1 MKKNYSVNIG
11 GQLFNIDE
19 DAHRRLDDYFNRLR
33 SYLGGNGDAAE
44 MLIDVEARI
53 AELLLPLVEG
63 TDRVVTLKAVELV
76 ISQMGEPEEWGD
88 NHDEPDLGV
97 HKGGRSRRI
106 FRDADRRI
114 LGGVASGLAAWS
126 GLDPVL
132 VRVLFVLFTLF
143 YFTGLLVYA
152 VLWLVLPEARSHSDK
167 LEMRGEEVNVDNLRR
182 RFQEEKQRLSELGDH
197 LPKNEDVKRF
207 TRDFGQGLGRMVSF
221 GARFFLRVVGVA
233 LLLMVLGMATGL
245 LVSLFVRDTFYMG
258 DGLRFMNLNL
268 FQIAEYMVPN
278 PALRWQFYI
287 AVVVVSVSLLGLLTY
302 WGLKLLIQWKNSTWQ
317 IPSILALLLA
327 GGLVMGAVFAF
338 RYQEQTES
346 VQWKTYKAGVSG
358 VSASSFR
365 LNITDR
371 GAGERSS
378 YSGVEVVSGK
388 IIPVKGD
395 FFDGHADFSI
405 EPAVGDSLS
414 IQMRVAARGKNMDD
428 ATSNLS
434 EVIYFWSD
442 ADSLLTLDRRFIV
455 PLSGGFHEQQLEVTV
470 FMPRDGQ
477 VYLSGD
483 DAWQID
489 FDSFVNGHQREG
501 GWYRMTDDGLELVQ
515 QPDSTS
521 NSN

>member
-63 TDRVVTLKAVELV
+63 TDRVVTLRAVELV

-88 NHDEPDLGV
+88 NEGDQISGLP
-97 HKGGRSRRI
+97 KGGKSRRI

-126 GLDPVL
+126 GLDPIL

-233 LLLMVLGMATGL
+233 LLLMVLGIG
-245 LVSLFVRDTFYMG
+245 S
-258 DGLRFMNLNL
+258 
-268 FQIAEYMVPN
+268 
-278 PALRWQFYI
+278 
-287 AVVVVSVSLLGLLTY
+287 
-302 WGLKLLIQWKNSTWQ
+302 
-317 IPSILALLLA
+317 
-327 GGLVMGAVFAF
+327 
-338 RYQEQTES
+338 
-346 VQWKTYKAGVSG
+346 
-358 VSASSFR
+358 
-365 LNITDR
+365 
-371 GAGERSS
+371 
-378 YSGVEVVSGK
+378 
-388 IIPVKGD
+388 
-395 FFDGHADFSI
+395 
-405 EPAVGDSLS
+405 DS
-414 IQMRVAARGKNMDD
+414 
-428 ATSNLS
+428 
-434 EVIYFWSD
+434 
-442 ADSLLTLDRRFIV
+442 
-455 PLSGGFHEQQLEVTV
+455 
-470 FMPRDGQ
+470 
-477 VYLSGD
+477 
-483 DAWQID
+483 
-489 FDSFVNGHQREG
+489 
-501 GWYRMTDDGLELVQ
+501 
-515 QPDSTS
+515 
-521 NSN
+521 